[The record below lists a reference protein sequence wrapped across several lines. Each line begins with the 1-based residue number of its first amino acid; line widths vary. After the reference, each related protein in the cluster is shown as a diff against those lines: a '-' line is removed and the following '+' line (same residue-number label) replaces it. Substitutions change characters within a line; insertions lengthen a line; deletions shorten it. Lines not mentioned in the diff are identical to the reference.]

1 MSDTKK
7 SRKVPNNVIDYI
19 VCGTE
24 NELEIN
30 ATAHNEQ
37 VANLDNIP
45 GIPMEIEVD
54 THNCEILPDG
64 VIVRHSRDGK
74 DLGKVKNKEDIK
86 KIKAEAEKEQETR

>member
-7 SRKVPNNVIDYI
+7 SRKVLNNVIDYI

-30 ATAHNEQ
+30 AIAHNEQ
-37 VANLDNIP
+37 AANLDNIP